1 MRVVVTGGGG
11 YLGTWIT
18 AILLEKG
25 HSVRNFDR
33 FCFGQKPIQ
42 EFIDHPNY
50 ESIVGD
56 IRNFGDHPDL
66 LTDVDAIVH
75 LAGLANDPSCDLDPE
90 MTVDVNIDASLELV
104 NLAVRKGV
112 RRFAFASSCS
122 VYGQGVH
129 EFLDEESPTNPVS
142 AYAVSKIEVE
152 KVVLGLKSDTF
163 EPVAARMAT
172 LFGWSRRMRFDLAV
186 NQMTATAVTTE
197 KIKVMGGGAQWRP
210 FVHVRDAARAFV
222 MMLEAPAEKISG
234 EAFNV
239 GGDDQNVQI
248 LALAEQVAEVLGGI
262 ELEVQREDDDRRTY
276 RVVFG
281 KIKDVLGYEPETSI
295 EDAIRE
301 IEADIKEKGYDPF
314 DEQFFNVRRM
324 QALLKTPV
332 EDGGEPVAPRF
343 IPLAKPIWDEAEEA
357 AVIETMRSG
366 WVTSGPHIGAFEETF
381 AEKVGAD
388 HAVATSSCT
397 SAIHLILAH
406 LGVSTGDEVIIPPLT
421 WASIGNIIINM
432 GAKPVFADIDL
443 DTLCMDPASFESV
456 ITEKTKAVI
465 PVHMAGRACDLDGIY
480 KIAKEHNV
488 SVIEDAAH
496 ALGTQYQGRPIG
508 SEADFACFSFYA
520 IKNITTIEGGA
531 ITCRD
536 EQTANHLRRL
546 AGSGMGANAWERYGR
561 SAVPSP
567 PEVVEPGFKYG
578 MGNLSAAIGLKQL
591 DKWPEFHKRRLRLA
605 TMYRNA
611 LDDIEEVSLQSVGD
625 PAEHAWHLMIIRLDL
640 DKLTKN
646 RDEIAYALR
655 QENVG
660 TGFHFY
666 GLHLHE
672 YYRETLGCKPEDAPN
687 ATVASHTVLSLPL
700 NPGMTDKNVVEVIDA
715 LKKVLEHARKG

>member
-11 YLGTWIT
+11 YLGTWVT
-18 AILLEKG
+18 ALLLEKG

-33 FCFGQKPIQ
+33 PCFGFDPMQ
-42 EFIDHPNY
+42 EFMDNPNY
-50 ESIVGD
+50 EFVAGD
-56 IRNFGDHPDL
+56 IRNLQNHPDL
-66 LTDVDAIVH
+66 LTDVDAVIH

-90 MTVDVNIDASLELV
+90 MTFDVNIDASLELI
-104 NLAVRKGV
+104 NLAVKKGV

-142 AYAVSKIEVE
+142 AYAVSKIDVE
-152 KVVLGLKSDTF
+152 KKLLSMKSDTF
-163 EPVAARMAT
+163 EPVAGRMAT

-186 NQMTATAVTTE
+186 NQMTATAVTTN

-222 MMLEAPAEKISG
+222 MMVEAPAEKILG

-239 GGDDQNVQI
+239 GGNDQNVQI

-276 RVVFG
+276 RVVFD
-281 KIKDVLGYEPETSI
+281 KIKSVLGFEPETSI

-301 IEADIKEKGYDPF
+301 IEADIKAKGYEPF
-314 DEQFFNVRRM
+314 DEQYFNVRRM
-324 QALLKTPV
+324 QTLLQTPV

-343 IPLAKPIWDEAEEA
+343 IPLAKPIWNEEEEK
-357 AVIETMRSG
+357 AVVETMRSG
-366 WVTSGPHIGAFEETF
+366 WVTSGPHIGAFEESF
-381 AEKVGAD
+381 AKKVGANY
-388 HAVATSSCT
+388 AVATSSCT

-406 LGVSTGDEVIIPPLT
+406 LGVSNGDEVIIPPLT
-421 WASIGNIIINM
+421 WASIGNLIINM

-443 DTLCMDPASFESV
+443 DTLCMCPESIETV
-456 ITEKTKAVI
+456 ITDKTKAVI
-465 PVHMAGRACDLDGIY
+465 PVHMAGRAFDLDAIY
-480 KIAKEHNV
+480 AVAKKHNIP
-488 SVIEDAAH
+488 VIEDAAH
-496 ALGTQYQGRPIG
+496 ALGTRYKGRPIG

-531 ITCRD
+531 IACRD
-536 EQTANHLRRL
+536 EEVAQHLRRL
-546 AGSGMGANAWERYGR
+546 AGSGMGVNAWDRYGR

-567 PEVVEPGFKYG
+567 PEVVEPGFKYS

-591 DKWPEFHKRRLRLA
+591 EKWPEFHKRRLRLA

-611 LDDIEEVSLQSVGD
+611 LADIPEITLQSAGD
-625 PAEHAWHLMIIRLDL
+625 PAEHAWHLMIIRFDL
-640 DKLTKN
+640 EKLSKT
-646 RDEIAYALR
+646 RDELAYALR
-655 QENVG
+655 QENIG

-687 ATVASHTVLSLPL
+687 ATAVSHAVLSLPL
-700 NPGMTDKNVVEVIDA
+700 NPGMTDKNVVEVVDA
-715 LKKVLEHARKG
+715 LKKVLDHARKN